1 MYNACVPCV
10 HVCHGE
16 GRPGCQPAEIIYS
29 IPLPFEFAV
38 VVRCSTRIVISWAD
52 VLMRQH
58 SYQVPRGTWC
68 SGYTWRAGRK
78 ARTTQRDT
86 IA

>member
-1 MYNACVPCV
+1 MCNACVSCV

-16 GRPGCQPAEIIYS
+16 RQPGCQPAEIIYS

-38 VVRCSTRIVISWAD
+38 VVRYSNRIVISRAD
-52 VLMRQH
+52 VLMRPQ
-58 SYQVPRGTWC
+58 SYQVPSGTWY

-78 ARTTQRDT
+78 ARTIQRDT